1 MKKTIVSILIIGL
14 MSFLLVG
21 NSYAA
26 QLQAKIEVSADKTEV
41 AKGDKITF
49 TLKTTN
55 IANAENNSVSAISGV
70 LEWDKNFFE
79 IPSDGTGTA
88 TLNTETGDFNCISIV
103 KDGGTNGTIILKVK
117 DSATGSG
124 VVKFTKLEASDGRTD
139 TEGTATTS
147 DQELTISIK
156 SGDSKDPSTPTNPDT
171 STKPDTPNTPT
182 NPENPSTP
190 STPSTPTN
198 PEKPKDDGKIQEPG
212 QNQPTTD
219 GMTVTVGKNNDS
231 TIANKDYDK
240 AGVNAIIITA
250 LLVASVI
257 TIVIYKKNQKY
268 RDIK

>member
-1 MKKTIVSILIIGL
+1 MKKTIVSILIISL

-55 IANAENNSVSAISGV
+55 IANAENDSVSAISGV

-88 TLNTETGDFNCISIV
+88 TLNAETGDFNCISIV

-139 TEGTATTS
+139 TEGTAKTS

-156 SGDSKDPSTPTNPDT
+156 SEDSKDPATPTNPDT
-171 STKPDTPNTPT
+171 STNPDTPNTPT

-190 STPSTPTN
+190 TN
-198 PEKPKDDGKIQEPG
+198 PETPKDDGKIQEPG